1 MSGARP
7 VGDLIAR
14 ATSTRLPDEVPEVR
28 PESPAPAPVPSLT
41 EIPPEVSPKPVL
53 RRFDFMLDAETRD
66 AIKEVA
72 RESDARVRGR
82 RGKGMELS
90 TAGIVRAAL
99 MEMLADSKLRAKV
112 QRRAEEEWKTI
123 TAEARKTGKGE

>member
-28 PESPAPAPVPSLT
+28 PESPAPVPSLI
-41 EIPPEVSPKPVL
+41 ENPPEGSPKPVL

-99 MEMLADSKLRAKV
+99 MEMLADSKLKAKI

>member
-1 MSGARP
+1 MSGARR
-7 VGDLIAR
+7 VGDLLNI
-14 ATSTRLPDEVPEVR
+14 ATSTKLPEEDALEVLPE
-28 PESPAPAPVPSLT
+28 PPAVP
-41 EIPPEVSPKPVL
+41 PPSVETPPKPAL

-72 RESDARVRGR
+72 RRADAHVRGP

-99 MEMLADSKLRAKV
+99 LEMLADPKLEAKIR
-112 QRRAEEEWKTI
+112 RRAEEEWKTI

>member
-1 MSGARP
+1 LL
-7 VGDLIAR
+7 DI
-14 ATSTRLPDEVPEVR
+14 ATSTKLPEEKALEVR
-28 PESPAPAPVPSLT
+28 PEPPVVPLPSVET
-41 EIPPEVSPKPVL
+41 PPKPVL

-72 RESDARVRGR
+72 RRADAHVRGP

-99 MEMLADSKLRAKV
+99 LEMLADPKLEAKIR
-112 QRRAEEEWKTI
+112 RRAEEEWKTI
-123 TAEARKTGKGE
+123 TAEARKTGKEG

>member
-1 MSGARP
+1 MSGARR
-7 VGDLIAR
+7 VGDLLDV

-28 PESPAPAPVPSLT
+28 PEPPAVPLPSVET
-41 EIPPEVSPKPVL
+41 PPKPVL

-72 RESDARVRGR
+72 RRADAHVRGP

-99 MEMLADSKLRAKV
+99 LEMLADPKLEAKIR
-112 QRRAEEEWKTI
+112 RRAEEEWKTI